1 MSWEFLGVLVYVI
14 GMIAMG
20 FYFSKRIKTDDDYFL
35 AGRNLGPWLATFGI
49 FATWFGAETCIG
61 TAGAVYKG
69 GLSGIHADPFGYT
82 ICLLIMGLVLS
93 KVLWKKKITTV
104 PDLFR
109 TRYSI
114 ATEKV
119 AALIIIPGSV
129 IWAGA
134 QVRALGQII
143 HMTTDFGP
151 MVAVTVAAAVVITYT
166 MAGGMFADVYADL
179 VQGIA
184 IIVGMLLL
192 IVAVL
197 FHLGPVEAFSSISPE
212 KLSFAGGKM
221 SGLSLLG
228 KFELWL
234 VPILGSVLSQE
245 LVSRVVASRS
255 EKIAYQSTLRAAAI
269 YFLIGLIPVIIGL
282 IGYTQLPHL
291 ADSEM
296 LLPLIAKR
304 HLNEFGYI
312 IFIGALVASILSTV
326 DTTLLASSALLS
338 HNLLYPAFPDLP
350 EKRKVLLAR
359 ACTLF
364 SGVFCYVIAY
374 SSDSIMELIETAS
387 SLGGPSVLV
396 VTLAAIWEKRG
407 TAFNAIFAMVASVIT
422 WAIGHVVHLE
432 FKVILTVVVCAV
444 AYFGTLP
451 FTRPKSSE
459 GKRA

>member
-1 MSWEFLGVLVYVI
+1 MI
-14 GMIAMG
+14 GMG

-35 AGRNLGPWLATFGI
+35 AGRKLGPWLATFAI

-61 TAGAVYKG
+61 TAGAVYRG

-82 ICLLIMGLVLS
+82 ICLLIMGFVLA
-93 KVLWKKKITTV
+93 KALWSKKITTV

-109 TRYSI
+109 TRYSPMAEKI
-114 ATEKV
+114 A
-119 AALIIIPGSV
+119 AIIIIPGSI

-143 HMTTDFGP
+143 HITTDFGP
-151 MVAVTVAAAVVITYT
+151 MVAVTLAAAVVITYT
-166 MAGGMFADVYADL
+166 MAGGMLADAYSDL
-179 VQGIA
+179 IQGIA
-184 IIVGMLLL
+184 IIIGMLLMFFAL
-192 IVAVL
+192 VY
-197 FHLGPVEAFSSISPE
+197 HSGGPIDAFNMISPE
-212 KLSFAGGKM
+212 KLSFSGGKM
-221 SGLSLLG
+221 MGLSLLG

-255 EKIAYQSTLRAAAI
+255 EEVAVKSTLRAAMI
-269 YFLIGLIPVIIGL
+269 YFVIGMIPVFIGL
-282 IGYTQLPHL
+282 IGYSYLPHL
-291 ADSEM
+291 SDGET
-296 LLPLIAKR
+296 LLPLLAKQ
-304 HLNEFGYI
+304 HLNSVGYM
-312 IFIGALVASILSTV
+312 IFIGSLVCAILSTV

-338 HNLLYPAFPDLP
+338 HNIIYPAFPELP

-374 SSDSIMELIETAS
+374 SSDSIMGLIETAS
-387 SLGGPSVLV
+387 SLGGPSVLI

-407 TAFNAIFAMVASVIT
+407 TAFNAIFAMVMSVLT
-422 WAIGHVVHLE
+422 WTAGFVFNLE

-444 AYFGTLP
+444 AYFGTIP
-451 FTRPKSSE
+451 FTAR
-459 GKRA
+459 RVQ

>member
-1 MSWEFLGVLVYVI
+1 MSWELLGISVYVI
-14 GMIAMG
+14 GMIVLG
-20 FYFSKRIKTDDDYFL
+20 FYFSKKIKTDDDYFL
-35 AGRNLGPWLATFGI
+35 AGRNLGPWLTTFGI
-49 FATWFGAETCIG
+49 FATWFGAESCIG
-61 TAGAVYKG
+61 TAGAVYRG

-82 ICLLIMGLVLS
+82 ICLLIMGLFLS
-93 KVLWKKKITTV
+93 KVLWNKKITTV

-114 ATEKV
+114 TTEKI

-143 HMTTDFGP
+143 HVTTDFGP
-151 MVAVTVAAAVVITYT
+151 MVAVTIAAGVVITYT
-166 MAGGMFADVYADL
+166 MAGGMLADAYADL
-179 VQGIA
+179 FQGFA
-184 IIVGMLLL
+184 IMIGMILL

-197 FHLGPVEAFSSISPE
+197 YNLGPVEAFSSISPE
-212 KLSFAGGKM
+212 KLSFSGGKM

-255 EKIAYQSTLRAAAI
+255 EKVAYQSTLRAAAI
-269 YFLIGLIPVIIGL
+269 YFFIGLIPVAIGL
-282 IGYTQLPHL
+282 IGYSQLPHL
-291 ADSEM
+291 AESEL
-296 LLPLIAKR
+296 LLPMMAKQ

-312 IFIGALVASILSTV
+312 VFIGSLVAAILSTV

-338 HNLLYPAFPDLP
+338 HNLIYPSFPDLP

-359 ACTLF
+359 GCTLA

-387 SLGGPSVLV
+387 SLGGPSVLI

-407 TAFNAIFAMVASVIT
+407 TAFNAIFAMVASVLT
-422 WAIGHVVHLE
+422 WGIGFAIDLE
-432 FKVILTVVVCAV
+432 YKVILTVVVCAV
-444 AYFGTLP
+444 AYFATLP
-451 FTRPKSSE
+451 FTA
-459 GKRA
+459 RANGRA

>member
-1 MSWEFLGVLVYVI
+1 MSWEFALVIIYVCCMI
-14 GMIAMG
+14 GMG

-35 AGRNLGPWLATFGI
+35 AGRKLGPWLATFAI

-61 TAGAVYKG
+61 TAGAVYRG

-82 ICLLIMGLVLS
+82 ICLLIMGFVLA
-93 KVLWKKKITTV
+93 KALWNKKITTV

-109 TRYSI
+109 TRYSPLAEKI
-114 ATEKV
+114 A
-119 AALIIIPGSV
+119 AIIIIPGSI

-143 HMTTDFGP
+143 QITTDYGP
-151 MVAVTVAAAVVITYT
+151 MVAVTIAAGVVITYT
-166 MAGGMFADVYADL
+166 MAGGMLADAYSDL

-184 IIVGMLLL
+184 IIIGMLLML
-192 IVAVL
+192 VAL
-197 FHLGPVEAFSSISPE
+197 LYHSGGPIEAFKMISPD
-212 KLSFAGGKM
+212 KLTFSGGKM
-221 SGLSLLG
+221 MGLTLLG

-255 EKIAYQSTLRAAAI
+255 EEVAVKSTLRAAMI
-269 YFLIGLIPVIIGL
+269 YFVIGMIPVFIGL
-282 IGYTQLPHL
+282 IGYTYFPHL
-291 ADSEM
+291 SDSET
-296 LLPLIAKR
+296 LLPLLAKQ
-304 HLNEFGYI
+304 HLNSFGYM
-312 IFIGALVASILSTV
+312 IFIGSLVCAILSTV

-338 HNLLYPAFPDLP
+338 HNIIYPAFPELP

-387 SLGGPSVLV
+387 SLGGPSVLI
-396 VTLAAIWEKRG
+396 VTLAAIWEKKG
-407 TAFNAIFAMVASVIT
+407 TAFNAIFAMVMSVLT
-422 WAIGHVVHLE
+422 WVVGQIYNLE
-432 FKVILTVVVCAV
+432 FKVILTVVVCAA

-451 FTRPKSSE
+451 FTA
-459 GKRA
+459 KRVE

>member
-1 MSWEFLGVLVYVI
+1 MSWELLGISLYVI

-35 AGRNLGPWLATFGI
+35 AGRNLGPWLTTFAI

-61 TAGAVYKG
+61 TAGAVYRG

-82 ICLLIMGLVLS
+82 ICLLIMGLFLA
-93 KVLWKKKITTV
+93 KALWNKKITTV

-109 TRYSI
+109 TRYSP
-114 ATEKV
+114 ATEKI
-119 AALIIIPGSV
+119 AALIIIPGSI

-143 HMTTDFGP
+143 HLTTDFGP
-151 MVAVTVAAAVVITYT
+151 MVAVTIAAAVVITYT
-166 MAGGMFADVYADL
+166 MAGGMFADAYGDF
-179 VQGIA
+179 VQGIG
-184 IIVGMLLL
+184 IIIGMLFLFF
-192 IVAVL
+192 AVVYNAGGPITA
-197 FHLGPVEAFSSISPE
+197 FHSISPE
-212 KLSFAGGKM
+212 KLSFGGGKM
-221 SGLSLLG
+221 MGLSLLG

-245 LVSRVVASRS
+245 LVSRVVASKS
-255 EKIAYQSTLRAAAI
+255 EKVAYQSTLRAAGI
-269 YFLIGLIPVIIGL
+269 YFVIGLIPVFIGL
-282 IGYTQLPHL
+282 VGYTYFPHL
-291 ADSEM
+291 RESEM
-296 LLPLIAKR
+296 LLPLIAKQ
-304 HLNEFGYI
+304 HLNSFGYV
-312 IFIGALVASILSTV
+312 IFIGSLVAAILSTV

-338 HNLLYPAFPDLP
+338 HNIIYPAFPELP

-364 SGVFCYVIAY
+364 SGVFCYMIAY

-387 SLGGPSVLV
+387 SLGGPSVLI
-396 VTLAAIWEKRG
+396 VTLTALWEKRG
-407 TAFNAIFAMVASVIT
+407 TAFNAIFAMVMSVLT
-422 WAIGHVVHLE
+422 WAVGHVMHLE

-451 FTRPKSSE
+451 FTRK
-459 GKRA
+459 GRV